1 MKIFEKYFVPYAEYT
16 LRTTLSEEELKAAF
30 EKEFP
35 PVFSFAAFQAGFG
48 TDKFSFT
55 RGSKPFHLHPG
66 TTGRN
71 SFRGEISIRCEK
83 ANFSSDTILHLTIA
97 PQNMSLFCWIYVSF
111 AMMMGILLLCAG
123 KWQAV
128 VPLVMIAFMFLI
140 LLLCRSAAEN
150 EIPEIS
156 KAFEQA
162 LRTIEEKY
170 RYGIISDSQHQ
181 TAKPKINYPLTVLLL
196 ILPIVLVLVFDPAS
210 TLSFRNFL
218 ENIAGSIFFLDFPI
232 GMCLLH
238 YYYPQL
244 FRHRRSGYYSIVPWG
259 IFFLACWGIVAL
271 WMFIETQF
279 GRYPDNGFSVVCA
292 YLFGWAYIWVT
303 MIPIGM
309 IYLLIR
315 LIQKIW
321 QNWRKKVEK

>member
-35 PVFSFAAFQAGFG
+35 PVFSFAAFKAGFEAN
-48 TDKFSFT
+48 KFTFF
-55 RGSKPFHLHPG
+55 RQSKPFHLYPG
-66 TTGRN
+66 IGGRN

-83 ANFSSDTILHLTIA
+83 ANFSSDTILHITIA
-97 PQNMSLFCWIYVSF
+97 PQNIRLFCWIYVGF
-111 AMMMGILLLCAG
+111 AMLMGILLLCAG

-128 VPLVMIAFMFLI
+128 IPLVMIAFMFLI
-140 LLLCRSAAEN
+140 LHLCRSAAEN

-156 KAFEQA
+156 RAFERT

-170 RYGIISDSQHQ
+170 RSGTISK
-181 TAKPKINYPLTVLLL
+181 AKPKINYLSIVLLL

-218 ENIAGSIFFLDFPI
+218 GDIAGSIFFIDFPI

-244 FRHRRSGYYSIVPWG
+244 FQHRKSGYYSIVPWG
-259 IFFLACWGIVAL
+259 IFSLVCWGIVAL
-271 WMFIETQF
+271 GMFLEIQF
-279 GRYPDNGFSVVCA
+279 GRYPENGFSVVCA
-292 YLFGWAYIWVT
+292 YLFGWMYIWFT
-303 MIPIGM
+303 MIPIGL

-315 LIQKIW
+315 LISKLCQK
-321 QNWRKKVEK
+321 RRLK